1 MLFRS
6 HSRKWFGKF
15 SVRRG
20 GGATPYLL
28 SPQRAV
34 TKLRHNDEVTTEYEQ
49 VVMYLPPSGHSGIN
63 FCPHSTRE
71 CAKAC
76 LWKAGRLGMS
86 AAQTASYIRGRFFIE
101 EPVHFAITLVDELHR
116 NRKRIQK
123 KGRTMISRLN
133 GTSDIPFWMLCPEL
147 YTTFHDVRWQDYTKY
162 PVAEILHELPDNL
175 FLIQSAHEETD
186 LFWLEHT
193 AIPVAVAFKVK
204 PNRPLPTNYVGKIVL
219 DGDKHDMRTLD
230 VEMNNL
236 TEPYLVG
243 LRIKGRANVDSPFF
257 FDPVTPF

>member
-6 HSRKWFGKF
+6 
-15 SVRRG
+15 
-20 GGATPYLL
+20 
-28 SPQRAV
+28 
-34 TKLRHNDEVTTEYEQ
+34 
-49 VVMYLPPSGHSGIN
+49 
-63 FCPHSTRE
+63 
-71 CAKAC
+71 
-76 LWKAGRLGMS
+76 
-86 AAQTASYIRGRFFIE
+86 
-101 EPVHFAITLVDELHR
+101 
-116 NRKRIQK
+116 
-123 KGRTMISRLN
+123 
-133 GTSDIPFWMLCPEL
+133 
-147 YTTFHDVRWQDYTKY
+147 
-162 PVAEILHELPDNL
+162 
-175 FLIQSAHEETD
+175 
-186 LFWLEHT
+186 